1 MKYLLLF
8 IILVLFIPTIHSFA
22 QEKVETQNSQQQTVV
37 SKPAT
42 EPEKRTVAD
51 EPFVPSEEI
60 SADSVIPLPSDI

>member
-1 MKYLLLF
+1 MKYLRLL
-8 IILVLFIPTIHSFA
+8 IMLTLFIPTVHCFA
-22 QEKVETQNSQQQTVV
+22 QEKVDTQNPQEKQVI

-42 EPEKRTVAD
+42 GSEKRTVAD